1 MGRSKAKASS
11 NGQTAAVTEVNSRT
25 IRFAAT
31 AFTLGQTNER
41 IKGAGSIIRWTV
53 SDSSLGRTVKCTEDN
68 IRMISSTV
76 MASSSGQTEN
86 AMKVSGEKE
95 SSMDV
100 V

>member
-1 MGRSKAKASS
+1 MG
-11 NGQTAAVTEVNSRT
+11 AVTKEISAT
-25 IRFAAT
+25 IRSVVT
-31 AFTLGQTNER
+31 VYTLGQTSER
-41 IKGAGSIIRWTV
+41 IKGAGSIIRWMASV
-53 SDSSLGRTVKCTEDN
+53 SSLGRTVKCTEDN

-86 AMKVSGEKE
+86 AMKASGEKE